1 LTAWQ
6 EGEMSDSALSR
17 SMRGSVYNIAVSA
30 VTAVLGFGRSV
41 LLMRLLAPDQFGFV
55 TLALFFMTFLMPFSS
70 FGIDSALIQQRNPGK
85 EVFSTHFV
93 LRLALAIAILALGLS
108 VSPVLRRI
116 YADQVVVVDVFL
128 VLLVINVLTASFST
142 PGAVLRRDMR
152 FGAIAFLN
160 LLSSLAMTITAP
172 LLAYLGAGLWSLVV
186 EQAAGPVIRWIGYW
200 VFLRPWRLSLRF
212 DWDEAKSLLRFG
224 RHVLSAHV
232 LGILLDR
239 FDDFW
244 IGTALGPTPLG
255 YYSRAYE
262 VAQYP
267 ERILGT
273 PITNVFFSTYAA
285 VKGDQKELSKAFF
298 RSSSFLVR
306 TGLLVA
312 VVLMLVVP
320 EVTLI
325 LFGETW
331 APIVPVF
338 RLMLVYVIL
347 DPFYVNLS
355 YLVIGAGRPDWLAR
369 TRLMQVSLFVVTVI
383 LFAYFWGISG
393 VALAADLMMLSGTV
407 ALVLCSRQFV
417 SFSLRRMF
425 LWPVVAA
432 VVSAAI
438 GFVLILITQCTD
450 PWQALI
456 LKAFPVAGIYILIL
470 YLMERQIL
478 YEYGSQI
485 LPSLWNQFRT

>member
-1 LTAWQ
+1 
-6 EGEMSDSALSR
+6 MSDSALSR
-17 SMRGSVYNIAVSA
+17 SMRGSVYNIAVST
-30 VTAVLGFGRSV
+30 VTVVLGFGRSV

-55 TLALFFMTFLMPFSS
+55 TLALFFVTFLTPFSS

-85 EVFSTHFV
+85 EAFSTHFV
-93 LRLALAIAILALGLS
+93 LRLVLAIAILALGLL

-116 YADQVVVVDVFL
+116 YADQVVVADVFL

-200 VFLRPWRLSLRF
+200 VFLRPWRPSLRF
-212 DWDEAKSLLRFG
+212 DWDEAMSLLGFG

-244 IGTALGPTPLG
+244 TGTALGPMSLG

-285 VKGDQKELSKAFF
+285 VKEDQKELSKAFF

-306 TGLLVA
+306 IGLLVA

-320 EVTLI
+320 EITLI

-331 APIVPVF
+331 VPIVPVF

-369 TRLMQVSLFVVTVI
+369 TRLMQVLLFVVTVI
-383 LFAYFWGISG
+383 LFAYFWDVNG
-393 VALAADLMMLSGTV
+393 VALAADLMMLSGV
-407 ALVLCSRQFV
+407 VLLLAYSRRLVR
-417 SFSLRRMF
+417 FSLARLFR
-425 LWPVVAA
+425 WPVVATVASTA
-432 VVSAAI
+432 V
-438 GFVLILITQCTD
+438 GYVLIQGTQ
-450 PWQALI
+450 WAGLMAGLI
-456 LKAFPVAGIYILIL
+456 LKALAVSATYSLIL
-470 YLMERQIL
+470 YLAERRVIH
-478 YEYGSQI
+478 EYGSQI
-485 LPSLWNQFRT
+485 LRLLWNKLWVRMS